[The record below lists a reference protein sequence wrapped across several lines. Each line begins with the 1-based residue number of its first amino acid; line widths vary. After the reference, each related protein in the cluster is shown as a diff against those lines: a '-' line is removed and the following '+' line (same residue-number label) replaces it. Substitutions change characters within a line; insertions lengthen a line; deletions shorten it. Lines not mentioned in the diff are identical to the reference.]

1 MKGEFKLK
9 VPSNISFN
17 FKPVL
22 RPKNTSNTKVLS
34 RMLYATMEPKDDTWR
49 AVINTKGLTGYA
61 DNTILP
67 VTESSLNCKKKIH
80 LFSTFKD
87 EHNHYVHY
95 IKTETDALRSSE
107 RIEGLCPLCV
117 GEIYGGYIVM
127 QDGNKMFKVVSYK
140 GSTKDETLNILLTR
154 ENTNDDE

>member
-22 RPKNTSNTKVLS
+22 RPKNTSNTKVLTK
-34 RMLYATMEPKDDTWR
+34 MLYAIMEPKDDSWC

-61 DNTILP
+61 DTTILP
-67 VTESSLNCKKKIH
+67 VTESSLSCKKKIH
-80 LFSTFKD
+80 LFSTTKD

-95 IKTETDALRSSE
+95 IRTDNDALRSSE
-107 RIEGLCPLCV
+107 RIEGMCPLCI
-117 GEIYGGYIVM
+117 GEVYGGYIIT
-127 QDGNKMFKVVSYK
+127 QNGNKMFKVVSYK
-140 GSTKDETLNILLTR
+140 GSTIDDTINVLLTK

>member
-22 RPKNTSNTKVLS
+22 RPKNTSNSKVLS
-34 RMLYATMEPKDDTWR
+34 RMLYAIMEPKNDSWC

-61 DNTILP
+61 DTTILP
-67 VTESSLNCKKKIH
+67 VTESSLSCKKKIH
-80 LFSTFKD
+80 LFSTSKD

-107 RIEGLCPLCV
+107 RIEGLCPLCIE
-117 GEIYGGYIVM
+117 EIYGGYIVM
-127 QDGNKMFKVVSYK
+127 HDGTKMFKVVSYK
-140 GSTKDETLNILLTR
+140 GNIKDDTVNILLTK
-154 ENTNDDE
+154 ENANDDK